1 MKKWGLIISDT
12 TREICKIGC
21 LAVNLPQEN
30 RDGSFD
36 VITQEVVKK
45 HLTTQS
51 CFNTL
56 VINELCFLAWACID
70 EEAKNHNALPMY
82 VGRSRL
88 R

>member
-1 MKKWGLIISDT
+1 MLIRATLKWYY
-12 TREICKIGC
+12 
-21 LAVNLPQEN
+21 QEN

-36 VITQEVVKK
+36 VITQAVVKK
-45 HLTTQS
+45 HLTTQR
-51 CFNTL
+51 CFNTF

-70 EEAKNHNALPMY
+70 EEAKNHNALLIW

>member
-1 MKKWGLIISDT
+1 M
-12 TREICKIGC
+12 KIGIFFDVI
-21 LAVNLPQEN
+21 AQEN

-36 VITQEVVKK
+36 VIFQAVVKK

-70 EEAKNHNALPMY
+70 EEAKNHNAL
-82 VGRSRL
+82 L
-88 R
+88 I